1 MDFYFSKFKELRKK
15 ARFSVNDFCKEAGIA
30 RSTLWE
36 WETNKRVPSEAS
48 IKMMAQIIGVSVS
61 DISSLK
67 DNVSKAD
74 NRFSESVDGWLSL
87 GGRDIAFRQTKLD
100 RIINEINSLNKEMN
114 QAAVI
119 INALLS
125 TMRTMFY
132 IKDAG
137 LKYITAND
145 IFLENIS
152 LNPSYKV
159 AGKDDSA
166 FFPIAEARKNTE
178 EDNKVFETN
187 QPLINVEGYIPGTRK
202 KKWGLISKLPVR
214 NSSGKIIGVVG
225 TFVDITERKK
235 AEEIRTLL
243 EAALNNS
250 QHVVWLQYVSPKYK
264 LFYVSESVEPLY
276 GYPAEKFLNDKDF
289 WYNTCVFSED
299 RKLLDPDWI
308 YGKTKDA
315 GKRVFRIVR
324 PDKEIRWIESFLVN
338 CSTDNYIAFVERDV
352 TEREEHTYSNLE
364 MKIRK
369 EIALKMKEYDID
381 TKIISKC
388 TDYDK

>member
-1 MDFYFSKFKELRKK
+1 MDFYFLKFKELRKK
-15 ARFSVNDFCKEAGIA
+15 ARFSVKDFCKEAGIA

-48 IKMMAQIIGVSVS
+48 IKMMAQIIGVNVS

-67 DNVSKAD
+67 DTVSKID
-74 NRFSESVDGWLSL
+74 NKFSESVDGWLSL
-87 GGRDIAFRQTKLD
+87 GGRDIAFRQSKFD

-132 IKDAG
+132 IKDAR
-137 LKYITAND
+137 LRYITAND
-145 IFLENIS
+145 IFLENVS
-152 LNPSYKV
+152 LNSSYKV
-159 AGKDDSA
+159 ADKDDST

-187 QPLINVEGYIPGTRK
+187 QPLVNLEGYIPGTRK

-250 QHVVWLQYVSPKYK
+250 QHVVWLQYIFPKYK

-289 WYNTCVFSED
+289 WYKTCVFSED

-308 YGKTKDA
+308 YGKTKTA
-315 GKRVFRIVR
+315 GKRVFRIVK
-324 PDKEIRWIESFLVN
+324 PDGEIRWIESFLVN

-352 TEREEHTYSNLE
+352 TEREEHTYVNLG

-369 EIALKMKEYDID
+369 EIAEKMRNNGID
-381 TKIISKC
+381 FKIIKKC
-388 TDYDK
+388 TGV